1 MEIKAGEKEILISD
15 FNELDVLKIAMKIEN
30 DGKRYYSSVLEMTK
44 DERVKR
50 TFKRLAE
57 DEGNHFEVFKG
68 LFEVMLRSKGIDP
81 DSADREEGLFTYM
94 DSGIFNKDAEA
105 KTVRDAVLNGEIVEL
120 RSILFYQ
127 NVLKNSK
134 NEGARQAL
142 NEVIEQEKMHLSIL
156 KSWES
161 AV

>member
-1 MEIKAGEKEILISD
+1 MEIHVGEKDVLISD
-15 FNELDVLKIAMKIEN
+15 FDELEILKIAMKIES
-30 DGKRYYSSVLEMTK
+30 DGERYYKSVLDKTK
-44 DERVKR
+44 DERAKR

-57 DEGNHFEVFKG
+57 DEGSHFEVFKG

-81 DSADREEGLFTYM
+81 DSVDREEGLFTYM
-94 DSGIFNKDAEA
+94 DAGIFNKDAEA
-105 KTVRDAVLNGEIVEL
+105 ESMRDAVLNGEIVEL

-127 NVLKNSK
+127 NILKNTK
-134 NEGARQAL
+134 NEGASQAL
-142 NEVIEQEKMHLSIL
+142 NEVIEQEKMHLNIL